1 MGLFDIAEPESK
13 DYGNAMRTLFILMAG
28 LVSLSAWADD
38 DTGLGYSSGLSG
50 DVPNTATVL
59 PAPGSQPS
67 VPNGVRIYVPP
78 KNLEPRTLVV
88 PLPNEKTP
96 AVIYRGDSVETV
108 PNLYPPLPQNSVT
121 KPAKPET
128 KKKKG
133 SKSKAEDAET
143 EAPANPYILK
153 TKPLEPIISQ

>member
-1 MGLFDIAEPESK
+1 
-13 DYGNAMRTLFILMAG
+13 MRILFILMAG

-38 DTGLGYSSGLSG
+38 DAGLGYSSGLSG

-59 PAPGSQPS
+59 PAPSSQPS

-78 KNLEPRTLVV
+78 RNLEPRTLVV
-88 PLPNEKTP
+88 PLPNEKSP
-96 AVIYRGDSVETV
+96 AVIYRGDSVESV
-108 PNLYPPLPQNSVT
+108 PSLYLPLPQNSVT
-121 KPAKPET
+121 KPAKPEP

-133 SKSKAEDAET
+133 NKSKPEDIET

>member
-1 MGLFDIAEPESK
+1 
-13 DYGNAMRTLFILMAG
+13 MRTLFILMAC
-28 LVSLSAWADD
+28 LISLSAWADD
-38 DTGLGYSSGLSG
+38 DAGLGYSSGLSG

-59 PAPGSQPS
+59 PAPGSQPG

-96 AVIYRGDSVETV
+96 ALIYRGDSVEAV
-108 PNLYPPLPQNSVT
+108 PSLYPPLPQNSVNSD

-133 SKSKAEDAET
+133 SKSKAEDVET

>member
-1 MGLFDIAEPESK
+1 
-13 DYGNAMRTLFILMAG
+13 MRTLFILMAG
-28 LVSLSAWADD
+28 LVSLSALADD
-38 DTGLGYSSGLSG
+38 EAGLGYSSGLSG

-59 PAPGSQPS
+59 PPPGSQPR

-78 KNLEPRTLVV
+78 RNLEPRTLVV
-88 PLPNEKTP
+88 PLPNEKSP

-108 PNLYPPLPQNSVT
+108 PSLYPPLPQNSVGT
-121 KPAKPET
+121 DKPAKPET

>member
-1 MGLFDIAEPESK
+1 
-13 DYGNAMRTLFILMAG
+13 MRTLFILMAC

-38 DTGLGYSSGLSG
+38 DVGLGYSSGLSG
-50 DVPNTATVL
+50 N
-59 PAPGSQPS
+59 

-88 PLPNEKTP
+88 PLPDEKSP

-108 PNLYPPLPQNSVT
+108 PSLYPPFPQNSVGT
-121 KPAKPET
+121 DKSVKPAKPET

-133 SKSKAEDAET
+133 SKAKAEDAEI

>member
-1 MGLFDIAEPESK
+1 
-13 DYGNAMRTLFILMAG
+13 MRTLFILMG
-28 LVSLSAWADD
+28 CLVSLSAWADD
-38 DTGLGYSSGLSG
+38 DAGLGYSSGLSG

-59 PAPGSQPS
+59 PAPGSRPS

-88 PLPNEKTP
+88 PLPNEKSP
-96 AVIYRGDSVETV
+96 VVIYRSDSVETV
-108 PNLYPPLPQNSVT
+108 PSLYPPLPQNSV
-121 KPAKPET
+121 AKPEP

-133 SKSKAEDAET
+133 SKLKAEDAET